1 MATSASAA
9 GGCGGRSVRSLGSGP
24 DPSAGAGGS
33 PTAAAGGGVAMG
45 GAGASSGGSGG
56 LAGNASGGSGA
67 SAGAAG
73 SDPAC
78 FQPIALEPLPAAIEF
93 LVDSSGSLR
102 EPWVDDTTRWQFVRD
117 ALVDS
122 FSSMPTESA
131 TGLVFYPNVQW
142 SAGIE
147 GEGDDFC
154 LLTYESAPIAELSDA
169 HRSEL
174 LDAVEQ
180 QPTLGATPTY
190 DAYEYAI
197 SRLVENSADRRAKA
211 AVLVTDGAPTYADGC
226 VGDGVTPVD
235 GEPLGDAA
243 RDAFLTHG
251 IRTFVIGISGGFES
265 LSEMALAGRTAR
277 PGCGT
282 ELGFPCHFDAS
293 TSPSP
298 AAFLES
304 ALSRI
309 EREARRCVLAAP
321 ESAPENA
328 DFTLIKLVSPSGES
342 TLLQH
347 FAPGADC
354 AEGIM
359 HFEDSGTYVLCPET
373 CSYVAAASELRV
385 ELQFGCSDP
394 PTPGSK

>member
-1 MATSASAA
+1 
-9 GGCGGRSVRSLGSGP
+9 
-24 DPSAGAGGS
+24 
-33 PTAAAGGGVAMG
+33 MG
-45 GAGASSGGSGG
+45 GAGASSDGSGG
-56 LAGNASGGSGA
+56 LPGNASGGSP
-67 SAGAAG
+67 GAAG
-73 SDPAC
+73 SEPAC
-78 FQPIALEPLPAAIEF
+78 FEPIALEPLPAAIEF

-102 EPWVDDTTRWQFVRD
+102 ETWMDETTRWQFVRD

-142 SAGIE
+142 SAGIDGE
-147 GEGDDFC
+147 GEDFC
-154 LLTYESAPIAELSDA
+154 LLTYESAPIAELSDG

-174 LDAVEQ
+174 LAAVEQ
-180 QPTLGATPTY
+180 QPTLGATPTH

-197 SRLVENSADRRAKA
+197 SLLAENSAGRRAKA
-211 AVLVTDGAPTYADGC
+211 AVLVTDGAPTYAQGC

-235 GEPLGDAA
+235 GEPLADAA
-243 RDAFLTHG
+243 RDAFVAHG

-265 LSEMALAGRTAR
+265 LSEMALAGGTPR

-321 ESAPENA
+321 EPAPDNA

-347 FAPGADC
+347 VAPGAAC
-354 AEGIM
+354 SEGIM
-359 HFEDSGTYVLCPET
+359 HFEDSGTYVLCPQT
-373 CSYVAAASELRV
+373 CTYFSAAPELRV
-385 ELQFGCSDP
+385 ELEFGCSNL
-394 PTPGSK
+394 PTPESK